1 LNKLILTIVVL
12 LTSFSLQ
19 AEPLMTLKEMVEK
32 TVASNPEV
40 QLKYHEY
47 LSSGYERD
55 AVKGGFLPRLDA
67 QSVYRNQESTGLGNA
82 SKSNIPTWNNELI
95 LRQMIFD
102 GFATAE
108 EVNRL
113 DHAQRVRYFELQ
125 NTIQDVTLEFMTAYF
140 DTLRYQELEGYAK
153 RNYVIHKQLFDRI
166 KERVDAGVARAVDLE
181 QATGRLA
188 LAESNLLVETTNLH
202 DVRTRI
208 QRLMG
213 ELPPATLEQPT
224 FFEAGLDASV
234 VDALRATYAKN
245 PALLSAIENIEAV
258 RREVKT
264 KESRYLPRVDLQAR
278 KNLHASDDGRNSVSA
293 QDLLE
298 VTMSY
303 NLFNGF
309 SDKANISRSIENLN
323 GANDLRDKACV
334 EARQK
339 LIIAYN
345 DSNQLKEQLKYR
357 KAHQDSINKARD
369 AYQRQFAI
377 GQRTLLDLLD
387 TQNEDFQAQ
396 RSVTNTNYDLKG
408 AYARVYASQ
417 GDLLN
422 KIGAGRRDL
431 PEVTREAYMDSAS
444 VCQAIATQQLEID
457 KVALLANA
465 EPLNLDGG
473 TSIKPAPVPAPEKIV
488 LSDKVVPDV
497 QFETNSAKI
506 KPISYPVLDNAIKTL
521 KEWGDSNV
529 EVAGHTDKRSTS
541 KEEYNQLLSEKRAKA
556 VAKYLA
562 DHGIDAKRL
571 TAKGYGYSQ
580 PVAENDPVN
589 GNDANRRVE
598 LIRQK

>member
-1 LNKLILTIVVL
+1 M
-12 LTSFSLQ
+12 
-19 AEPLMTLKEMVEK
+19 AEPLVTLKEMVEK
-32 TVASNPEV
+32 TVATNPEV
-40 QLKYHEY
+40 QFKFHEY

-55 AVKGGFLPRLDA
+55 AVKGGFLPRLDV
-67 QSVYRNQESTGLGNA
+67 QSVYRNQESTGLSNI
-82 SKSNIPTWNNELI
+82 SNSNIPTWNNELI

-125 NTIQDVTLEFMTAYF
+125 NTIQDVTLEFITAYF

-202 DVRTRI
+202 DVRTRM

-213 ELPPATLEQPT
+213 ELPPTTLEQPT
-224 FFEAGLDASV
+224 FFDAGVDASV
-234 VDALRATYAKN
+234 VDALRVTYAKN

-258 RREVKT
+258 KREVKT

-303 NLFNGF
+303 NIFNGF

-323 GANDLRDKACV
+323 GANDLRDKACI

-339 LIIAYN
+339 LVIAYN
-345 DSNQLKEQLKYR
+345 DSNQLKDQLKYR
-357 KAHQDSINKARD
+357 KAHQDAIYKARE

-387 TQNEDFQAQ
+387 TQNEEFQAQ
-396 RSVTNTNYDLKG
+396 RSVSNTSYDLKG
-408 AYARVYASQ
+408 AFARVYASQ
-417 GDLLN
+417 GELLS
-422 KIGAGRRDL
+422 KIGAGRKDL
-431 PEVTREAYMDSAS
+431 PEVNREAYMDSAN

-457 KVALLANA
+457 KVELLANA

-473 TSIKPAPVPAPEKIV
+473 AIPKPMPVPDKIV

-506 KPISYPVLDNAIKTL
+506 KSISYPVLDNAIKTL

-529 EVAGHTDKRSTS
+529 EVAGHTDKRNTS
-541 KEEYNQLLSEKRAKA
+541 KEEYNQVLSEKRAKA

-562 DHGIDAKRL
+562 DHGIDVKRL
-571 TAKGYGYSQ
+571 SAKGYGFSQ
-580 PVAENDPVN
+580 PVAENDPIN

>member
-1 LNKLILTIVVL
+1 MKKLILTIIAFVAHFPVM
-12 LTSFSLQ
+12 
-19 AEPLMTLKEMVEK
+19 AEPLVTLKEMVEK
-32 TVASNPEV
+32 TVATNPEV
-40 QLKYHEY
+40 QFKFHEY

-55 AVKGGFLPRLDA
+55 AVKGGFLPRLDV
-67 QSVYRNQESTGLGNA
+67 QSVYRNQESTGLSNI
-82 SKSNIPTWNNELI
+82 SNSNIPTWNNELI

-125 NTIQDVTLEFMTAYF
+125 NTIQDVTLEFITAYF
-140 DTLRYQELEGYAK
+140 DTLRFQELEGYAK

-202 DVRTRI
+202 DVRTRM

-213 ELPPATLEQPT
+213 ELPPTTLEQPT
-224 FFEAGLDASV
+224 FFDAGVDASV
-234 VDALRATYAKN
+234 VDALRVTYAKN

-258 RREVKT
+258 KREVKT

-278 KNLHASDDGRNSVSA
+278 KNLHSSDDGRNSVSA

-303 NLFNGF
+303 NIFNGF

-323 GANDLRDKACV
+323 GANDLRDKACI

-339 LIIAYN
+339 LVIAYN
-345 DSNQLKEQLKYR
+345 DSNQLKDQLKYR
-357 KAHQDSINKARD
+357 KAHQDAINKARE

-387 TQNEDFQAQ
+387 TQNEEFQAQ
-396 RSVTNTNYDLKG
+396 RSVSNTSYDLKG
-408 AYARVYASQ
+408 AFARVYASQ
-417 GDLLN
+417 GELLS
-422 KIGAGRRDL
+422 KIGAGRKDL
-431 PEVTREAYMDSAS
+431 PEVNREAYMDSAN
-444 VCQAIATQQLEID
+444 VCQAIATQQLGID
-457 KVALLANA
+457 KAELLANA

-473 TSIKPAPVPAPEKIV
+473 STPKPVPVPDKIV

-506 KPISYPVLDNAIKTL
+506 KTISYPVLDNAIKTL

-529 EVAGHTDKRSTS
+529 EVAGHTDKRNTS
-541 KEEYNQLLSEKRAKA
+541 KEDYNQVLSEKRAKA

-562 DHGIDAKRL
+562 DHGIDVKRL

-580 PVAENDPVN
+580 PVAENDPIN